1 MAMKSRNG
9 EGSVNNFNVLL
20 DPRNEDERRALDMS
34 RRLAKERRRKPV
46 IVGLMLFL
54 EQFERETGT
63 RLTEAG
69 AISQLL
75 MGRFANRSEA
85 AALPPALKADESK
98 PVIAVASSQKVDS
111 TTIANNLKKSIG
123 KLV

>member
-54 EQFERETGT
+54 EEFERETGT
-63 RLTEAG
+63 RLTEAT
-69 AISQLL
+69 AISQVL
-75 MGRFANRSEA
+75 MRRFANRSEV
-85 AALPPALKADESK
+85 ALPPALAKDESK
-98 PVIAVASSQKVDS
+98 PVIAVTSSKKADAV
-111 TTIANNLKKSIG
+111 TVANNLKKSIG
-123 KLV
+123 KLI